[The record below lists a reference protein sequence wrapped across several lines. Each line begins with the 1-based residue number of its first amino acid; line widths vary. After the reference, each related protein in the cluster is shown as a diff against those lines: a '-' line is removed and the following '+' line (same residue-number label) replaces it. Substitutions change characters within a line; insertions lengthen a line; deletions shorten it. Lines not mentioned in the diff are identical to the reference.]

1 MITGKILIM
10 GIAIALL
17 AIGAIS
23 AYLLSNG
30 FVKEDISLRSN
41 SIYQFKVPALNGT
54 EINFAD
60 FKGKKIMVVNT
71 ASKCG
76 LTPQY
81 EGLEKLYQKYRDKL
95 VIVGFPSNDFL
106 FQEPGTS
113 KEIAEFCRLN
123 YGVSFPMAA
132 KIKVKG
138 RNQAPI
144 YQWLTNKKLNGK
156 ENSSVTWNFQ
166 KYILDENGELIKHFS
181 PKTVPGD
188 PEIIK
193 VIESNSQL

>member
-1 MITGKILIM
+1 MISSKILVI
-10 GIAIALL
+10 GVAIALL
-17 AIGAIS
+17 AGGTIS
-23 AYLLSNG
+23 AYLFSNG
-30 FVKEDISLRSN
+30 FVKKDISIKSN
-41 SIYQFKVPALNGT
+41 SIYQFTVPALDGS

-60 FKGKKIMVVNT
+60 FKGKKILVVNT

-81 EGLEKLYQKYRDKL
+81 EGLERLYQKYRDKL

-106 FQEPGTS
+106 FQEPGTNE
-113 KEIAEFCRLN
+113 EIAEFCRLN

-138 RNQAPI
+138 KKQAPI
-144 YQWLTNKKLNGK
+144 YQWLTHKELNGK

-181 PKTVPGD
+181 PKTDPED

-193 VIESNSQL
+193 IIE